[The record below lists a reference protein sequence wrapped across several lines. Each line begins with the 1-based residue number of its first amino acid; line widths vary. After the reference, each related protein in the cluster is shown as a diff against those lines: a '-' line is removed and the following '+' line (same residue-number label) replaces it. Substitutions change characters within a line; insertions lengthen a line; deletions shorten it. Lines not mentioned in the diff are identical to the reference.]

1 MPPVGFEPTISAG
14 ERPVAFII
22 MAKNN
27 VRQMTV
33 VHCGHSTVG
42 AVAESE
48 VHFSVAMSSPK
59 SEVLLAQ

>member
-1 MPPVGFEPTISAG
+1 
-14 ERPVAFII
+14 

-33 VHCGHSTVG
+33 VHCGPSTLD

-48 VHFSVAMSSPK
+48 VQFSVAMSSLK